1 MAVRANGTQ
10 TVIID
15 VAISRVWVERG
26 SSVVSVWQRVA
37 LFTDTDNRALK
48 LLKNDRSLNASSVFA
63 PLEPN
68 QRPPIFIPGDAGSD
82 APVIVSLYCLCSE
95 TVNAGDVIDVV
106 FRPSGYDAGLTP
118 CQPNPPQRFIAGEYE
133 HSLGPPSARSHA
145 QHDPPRE

>member
-1 MAVRANGTQ
+1 VAVRANGTQ

-15 VAISRVWVERG
+15 VAISRVWAEGG
-26 SSVVSVWQRVA
+26 SSVVSAWQRLA
-37 LFTDTDNRALK
+37 LFTDTDDRALK

-63 PLEPN
+63 PLKPN

-95 TVNAGDVIDVV
+95 TVNVGDVIDVV
-106 FRPSGYDAGLTP
+106 FRPRGHDAGLTP
-118 CQPNPPQRFIAGEYE
+118 CQPNPPQRFIASKYGRNAR
-133 HSLGPPSARSHA
+133 PPSACSHA